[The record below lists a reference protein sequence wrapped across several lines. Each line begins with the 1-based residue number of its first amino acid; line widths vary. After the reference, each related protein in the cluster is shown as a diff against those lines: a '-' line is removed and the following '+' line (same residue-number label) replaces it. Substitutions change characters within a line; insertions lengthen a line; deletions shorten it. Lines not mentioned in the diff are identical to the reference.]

1 MTVQRSTNPHGSA
14 PRSRPVGGRLGE
26 ILVANGA
33 ITQAQL
39 NHALAQ
45 QTRDKKPLGQIL
57 YQLKYVTDEVLRKAV
72 SQQLNVAYVDLDK
85 TVIDP
90 SLEKIVTAQYARR
103 R

>member
-26 ILVANGA
+26 ILVAN
-33 ITQAQL
+33 
-39 NHALAQ
+39 
-45 QTRDKKPLGQIL
+45 
-57 YQLKYVTDEVLRKAV
+57 EVLRKAV

-103 R
+103 RMVVPIARIGQTLTVAMDDPTVTETVDELHRLT